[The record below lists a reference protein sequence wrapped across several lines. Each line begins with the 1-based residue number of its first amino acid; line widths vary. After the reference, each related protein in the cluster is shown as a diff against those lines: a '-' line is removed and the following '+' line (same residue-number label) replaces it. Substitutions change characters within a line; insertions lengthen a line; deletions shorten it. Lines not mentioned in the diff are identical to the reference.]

1 MTEQV
6 ETVYNENDIRLI
18 GATAFNPFSEYTSSS
33 RGQMQ
38 ANAISQHYVI
48 SGCKPNM
55 IQTGADIEYGRFS
68 NSITTPHNMVVFS
81 IVNRYIPSQHNGI
94 QLKTKVLVHYSVL
107 SISRVLVH
115 HILSLVLNINQLK
128 KHKIFVS
135 VTVFQ
140 KEQYYTIHLQKIN
153 MVCIHQVLI

>member
-1 MTEQV
+1 MTEQI

-94 QLKTKVLVHYSVL
+94 QLNPQQIVIYQTFGGG
-107 SISRVLVH
+107 R
-115 HILSLVLNINQLK
+115 
-128 KHKIFVS
+128 
-135 VTVFQ
+135 
-140 KEQYYTIHLQKIN
+140 
-153 MVCIHQVLI
+153 